1 MQKSSHERIPDSLL
15 GSLVLVVDDEDE
27 NRHILR
33 LLLEREGY
41 KVAEAKTGL
50 EGLDAT
56 LSLQPSLVLL
66 DVTMPELDGFEVCH
80 RLKGHLRTAG
90 IPVIFL
96 TAMAGSADIVRGF
109 QMGGVDYIT
118 KPFQSAELLA
128 RVRTH
133 VQLRQLQRVLSVCS
147 YCGKIRTDSAEWQP
161 VETYIKQKTGADL
174 SHGVCPDCYNEI
186 RHQFPPRRRDG

>member
-15 GSLVLVVDDEDE
+15 GSLVLVVDDENE

-41 KVAEAKTGL
+41 KVAEARTGL
-50 EGLDAT
+50 EGLEAT
-56 LSLQPSLVLL
+56 LTQQPSLVLL

-80 RLKGHLRTAG
+80 RLKGNLRTAG

-109 QMGGVDYIT
+109 QVGGVDYIT